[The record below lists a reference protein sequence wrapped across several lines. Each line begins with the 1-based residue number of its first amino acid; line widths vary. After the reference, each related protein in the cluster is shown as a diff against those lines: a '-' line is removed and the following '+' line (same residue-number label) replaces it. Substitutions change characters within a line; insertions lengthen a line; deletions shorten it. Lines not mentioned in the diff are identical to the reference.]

1 MKAVRLYPRDPHR
14 VRGTSQIKE
23 WAENPLFSFVKRPPI
38 QNVEKQA
45 RVSELLRRIEDIV
58 APTIVGMGYELVRVT
73 MSRGGT
79 LQIMIEPADGR
90 PMDVEGCATVA
101 RALSAVL
108 DVEDPIPNS
117 YTLEVSS
124 PGIDRPLTRP
134 KDYARWAGHI
144 ARLET
149 NLPIEG
155 RRRFKGTLLGL
166 ADGVV
171 KLRLDDGKE
180 ADVPLSIVSR
190 AKLEM
195 TDALIEEH
203 RLAQQGAGHAHLS
216 NCPSDGPEE
225 RNIDMATT
233 ADIPRLEMLQVAD
246 MVAREKG
253 IEREEVLEA
262 MEQAIQKAG
271 RAAPRARRR
280 CRPARGHLRASF
292 RAGSSRRGG

>member
-1 MKAVRLYPRDPHR
+1 MA
-14 VRGTSQIKE
+14 G
-23 WAENPLFSFVKRPPI
+23 PPA

-45 RVSELLRRIEDIV
+45 RVTELLRRIEDIV
-58 APTIVGMGYELVRVT
+58 APTIVGMGYELVRVA
-73 MSRGGT
+73 MSKGGT

-90 PMDVEGCATVA
+90 AMDVEACAVLS

-108 DVEDPIPNS
+108 DVEDPMPGS

-149 NLPIEG
+149 AEPVEG

-166 ADGVV
+166 EGDLV
-171 KLRLDDGKE
+171 KLRLEDGKE
-180 ADVPLSIVSR
+180 AEVPLSVVSR

-203 RLAQQGAGHAHLS
+203 RLAQQGSQAH
-216 NCPSDGPEE
+216 
-225 RNIDMATT
+225 
-233 ADIPRLEMLQVAD
+233 
-246 MVAREKG
+246 
-253 IEREEVLEA
+253 
-262 MEQAIQKAG
+262 
-271 RAAPRARRR
+271 
-280 CRPARGHLRASF
+280 
-292 RAGSSRRGG
+292 